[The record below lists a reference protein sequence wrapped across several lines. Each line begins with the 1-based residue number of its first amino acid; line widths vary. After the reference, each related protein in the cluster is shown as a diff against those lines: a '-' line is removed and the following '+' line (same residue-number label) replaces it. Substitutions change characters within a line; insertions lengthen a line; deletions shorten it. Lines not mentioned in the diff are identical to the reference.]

1 MTRRILATGAIVGLI
16 AVGPIKSQP
25 SSSIV
30 TQAPCQFTTFEAQSA
45 YTKRVYT
52 EHEFEKAKTSVT
64 IECSKVT
71 YLSDGLRVVG
81 FIVRPLAGGNRYPVI
96 VYNRGGLLHIGKI
109 DTPHILDFYDLA
121 AHGFVVVA
129 SQYRG
134 NDGGEGREEFGG
146 ADVNDVIN
154 LRNLAA
160 SLPYADPRNIFF
172 FGVSRGGMMTFLAL
186 RRGAVANA
194 AVVLG
199 AVLDVED
206 AAQFTKQ
213 RAPGIAKAIEKL
225 IPDYGP
231 AALRE
236 RSVTEWPGQVN
247 VPILII
253 HGGADEEVPTL
264 QALAF
269 ATKLDNLRKP
279 YELVVYAND
288 THEVTNNRQDRNS
301 RIIAWF
307 KRHLR

>member
-1 MTRRILATGAIVGLI
+1 MTRHILATGAIVALI
-16 AVGPIKSQP
+16 AVGPINSQP

-30 TQAPCQFTTFEAQSA
+30 TQVPCQFTTFEEQSA
-45 YTKRVYT
+45 FTKRVYSKQ
-52 EHEFEKAKTSVT
+52 EFEKAKTSNA
-64 IECSKVT
+64 IECSRIA
-71 YLSDGLRVVG
+71 YLSDGLGVVG

-96 VYNRGGLLHIGKI
+96 VYNRGGLLDIGKI
-109 DTPHILDFYDLA
+109 GTPHILDFYDLA

-213 RAPGIAKAIEKL
+213 RAPGIATAVEKL

-231 AALRE
+231 VALRE
-236 RSVTEWPGQVN
+236 RSVTQWPEHVN
-247 VPILII
+247 VPVLII
-253 HGGADEEVPTL
+253 HGGADEEVPTS

-269 ATKLDNLRKP
+269 ATKLNNLRKP
-279 YELVVYAND
+279 YELIVYAND
-288 THEVTNNRQDRNS
+288 THEVTNNRQDRNA
-301 RIIAWF
+301 RIVGWF
-307 KRHLR
+307 RRHMR